1 MINTDYEIFLASRS
15 PRRRELLSLILPH
28 FTALSSGFDEDGVD
42 SGALSPRELA
52 VTLSRGKAKYLLSS
66 LPGEKALV
74 IGGDTVVV
82 SPGGTVFGIPK
93 DRKEAFAMLK
103 ALSGETHRVIT
114 GVSILTKE
122 REFSF
127 SSETKVTFYPLSDQ
141 EIEEYLDT
149 GEPFDKAG
157 AYGIQGKGALLV
169 EQIEGDYFTV
179 VGLPV
184 AKLQIALKRF
194 LG

>member
-1 MINTDYEIFLASRS
+1 M
-15 PRRRELLSLILPH
+15 
-28 FTALSSGFDEDGVD
+28 
-42 SGALSPRELA
+42 
-52 VTLSRGKAKYLLSS
+52 
-66 LPGEKALV
+66 
-74 IGGDTVVV
+74 
-82 SPGGTVFGIPK
+82 
-93 DRKEAFAMLK
+93 
-103 ALSGETHRVIT
+103 
-114 GVSILTKE
+114 
-122 REFSF
+122 
-127 SSETKVTFYPLSDQ
+127 TFYPLSDQ